1 MTDISIERVKYY
13 TRGTAFM
20 SSNNK
25 NRKKTNKESEK
36 KEKRGVKVF
45 SRIIKNF
52 FLTIFPSVLLSVG
65 GILWVTHGTVS
76 KLEQHVADLENSI
89 GKIQDSVD
97 KVRDGVTDVKE
108 TNSSLIAKV
117 EALEGNF
124 SEVFTISIKQNDLPI
139 VESSY
144 ELENPTWDAED
155 IIASDLISGEEYSA
169 GFLAGKK
176 LLIPYT
182 NNGQEV
188 VFFGQFNENYHWDKD
203 CIINV
208 YAHDKLILIMDA
220 EYDDGKLV
228 TYQQVLTETLQTGQD
243 VWVVTEREH
252 RADLNYGETW
262 NYDRTEDYKKQ
273 FELDQV
279 QMQDVVSAEDFI
291 AKIDTPVDSYYRGN
305 TSNGIYN
312 DNTGEAYLVRYNED
326 GTVKVLYKGCFS
338 DGKFDDSTG
347 KAWELVFDSSNGI
360 NQYFYYKGIF
370 RKGNRADS
378 KKIDYVTRE
387 QIDQITEGME
397 FPCDMEWYDKVEKG
411 IQ

>member
-1 MTDISIERVKYY
+1 
-13 TRGTAFM
+13 M
-20 SSNNK
+20 SLNNK
-25 NRKKTNKESEK
+25 NRKKTNTESEEK
-36 KEKRGVKVF
+36 KDKF
-45 SRIIKNF
+45 IQSIILNMI
-52 FLTIFPSVLLSVG
+52 TIIPTVILSVG
-65 GILWVTHGTVS
+65 GTIWAMHGTVS
-76 KLEQHVADLENSI
+76 KLEQQVSDLADNV
-89 GKIQDSVD
+89 GKTQESVD
-97 KVRDGVTDVKE
+97 KVRDDITSVKE

-144 ELENPTWDAED
+144 ELENPTWNAED

-176 LLIPYT
+176 LLVPYT

-188 VFFGQFNENYHWDKD
+188 VFFGQYNENYHWDKD

-208 YAHDKLILIMDA
+208 YANDELILIMDA
-220 EYDDGKLV
+220 EYDDGELV
-228 TYQQVLTETLQTGQD
+228 TYQQVLAETLQTRQN

-262 NYDRTEDYKKQ
+262 NYDRTEDYTKQ

-291 AKIDTPVDSYYRGN
+291 AEIDTPVDSYYRGN

-312 DNTGEAYLVRYNED
+312 DNTGEAYLVRYHED
-326 GTVKVLYKGCFS
+326 GTVKVLYKGCFT
-338 DGKFDDSTG
+338 DGKFDDNTG
-347 KAWELVFDSSNGI
+347 EAWELVFDSSNGI
-360 NQYFYYKGIF
+360 NKYFYYKGIF
-370 RKGNRADS
+370 RKGNRANS

-387 QIDQITEGME
+387 QIEQITEGME
-397 FPCDMEWYDKVEKG
+397 FSCDMEWYDNVGKD

>member
-13 TRGTAFM
+13 TRGIAFM
-20 SSNNK
+20 SLNNK
-25 NRKKTNKESEK
+25 NRKKSNTESEEK
-36 KEKRGVKVF
+36 KDKF
-45 SRIIKNF
+45 IQSIILNMI
-52 FLTIFPSVLLSVG
+52 TIIPTVILSVG
-65 GILWVTHGTVS
+65 GTIWAMHGNVS
-76 KLEQHVADLENSI
+76 KLEQQVSDLADNV
-89 GKIQDSVD
+89 GKTQESVD
-97 KVRDGVTDVKE
+97 KVRDDITSVKE

-124 SEVFTISIKQNDLPI
+124 SEVFTVSIKQNDLPI

-169 GFLAGKK
+169 GFLVGKK
-176 LLIPYT
+176 LLVPYT

-188 VFFGQFNENYHWDKD
+188 VFFGQYNENYHWDKD

-208 YAHDKLILIMDA
+208 YANDELILIMDA
-220 EYDDGKLV
+220 EYDDGELV
-228 TYQQVLTETLQTGQD
+228 TYQQVLAETLQTRQD

-252 RADLNYGETW
+252 RADINYGETW
-262 NYDRTEDYKKQ
+262 NYDRTEDYAKQ

-291 AKIDTPVDSYYRGN
+291 AEIDTPVDSYYRGN

-326 GTVKVLYKGCFS
+326 GTVKVLYKGCFT
-338 DGKFDDSTG
+338 DGKFDDNTG
-347 KAWELVFDSSNGI
+347 EAWELVFDSSNGI
-360 NQYFYYKGIF
+360 NKYFYYKGIF
-370 RKGNRADS
+370 RKGNRANS

-387 QIDQITEGME
+387 QIEQITEGME
-397 FPCDMEWYDKVEKG
+397 FSCDMEWYD
-411 IQ
+411 

>member
-1 MTDISIERVKYY
+1 M
-13 TRGTAFM
+13 
-20 SSNNK
+20 
-25 NRKKTNKESEK
+25 
-36 KEKRGVKVF
+36 KVF

-52 FLTIFPSVLLSVG
+52 FATIFPSVLLSVG

-97 KVRDGVTDVKE
+97 KVRDGVTDVRE

-188 VFFGQFNENYHWDKD
+188 VFLDNLTK
-203 CIINV
+203 II
-208 YAHDKLILIMDA
+208 I
-220 EYDDGKLV
+220 
-228 TYQQVLTETLQTGQD
+228 
-243 VWVVTEREH
+243 
-252 RADLNYGETW
+252 
-262 NYDRTEDYKKQ
+262 
-273 FELDQV
+273 
-279 QMQDVVSAEDFI
+279 
-291 AKIDTPVDSYYRGN
+291 
-305 TSNGIYN
+305 GIK
-312 DNTGEAYLVRYNED
+312 TA
-326 GTVKVLYKGCFS
+326 
-338 DGKFDDSTG
+338 
-347 KAWELVFDSSNGI
+347 
-360 NQYFYYKGIF
+360 
-370 RKGNRADS
+370 
-378 KKIDYVTRE
+378 
-387 QIDQITEGME
+387 
-397 FPCDMEWYDKVEKG
+397 
-411 IQ
+411 